1 MKKGF
6 TLVELIVVIVLLS
19 LISIFT
25 FPSINETLNERKEK
39 LYNIQIENIKTS
51 TENYINKNNLFDGN
65 DKVIVTLCQLKQEG
79 FTDENIKDPRT
90 GVLLSNDSKV
100 IAEKDT
106 NEYTFILGDDNSTT
120 CGLEDDTLFEYVE
133 VGSAYIEKMDESKYT
148 ITIYLDNNEVES
160 IDTSRISTYII
171 KYASTD
177 GTKITK
183 YVYIIDTTGPEITY
197 TKDQKYVDANGNEVT
212 SKKIGEGTIIINA
225 NQNDTFIPFPAQAI
239 DKNDGETELNISS
252 NVNLKLPGTYY
263 ITYSSTDQKGNTT
276 TKNQKIEVVDT
287 IAPIIDNISGIPENK
302 TSNSIVLSVDAHDNE
317 SGLHPRGAY
326 SFDGGSTWQVNNTIN
341 VDENKT
347 INIVVRDAAL
357 NETRKTITIDNILKD
372 DKNLSFTITKG
383 SMKNSGWFID
393 DVEIEI
399 KPLVAKENFKS
410 YSYCISSD
418 VNCTPTKEITEINGT
433 LESIT
438 TNTKGLYICGYVT
451 KNDGTKTAQICSMV
465 IKIDK
470 EKPLCTVEYETN
482 YDSSI
487 GLPGKIIVTDSI
499 SGPEQAEISFLERSS
514 KVFEVYDKAGNQNTC
529 TVKVKASVQ
538 SRYKTCN
545 SYNSCPNE
553 TYCGRSWYYCDCSDC
568 KYGANTCRGGYT
580 GTGSKCIKFYCC
592 VYREA
597 HGGVPINPSCWYSA
611 SSATG
616 GGGRSWCDCVEYEK
630 TGWDSCKY
638 GSNTCQY
645 GCDECDGGAIS
656 CPNPTCGC
664 SSWTYSEWTSGECTN
679 VSGKTCETRREYLK
693 GE

>member
-25 FPSINETLNERKEK
+25 FPSINKTLNERKEK

-51 TENYINKNNLFDGN
+51 TKNYINKNNLFSAS

-120 CGLEDDTLFEYVE
+120 CGLKDDTLFEYVE

-160 IDTSRISTYII
+160 IDTSRINTYII
-171 KYASTD
+171 KYTSAD

-287 IAPIIDNISGIPENK
+287 IAPIIDNIFGIPENK
-302 TSNSIVLSVDAHDNE
+302 TSNSIVLSVDAYDNE

-383 SMKNSGWFID
+383 TMKNSGWFID

-418 VNCTPTKEITEINGT
+418 VNCTPNKEITEINGT

-438 TNTKGLYICGYVT
+438 TNTKGLHICGYVT

-553 TYCGRSWYYCDCSDC
+553 AYCGRSWYYCDCSDC

-580 GTGSKCIKFYCC
+580 REVCTQYGWCHNTGCSSSNKCP
-592 VYREA
+592 VGA
-597 HGGVPINPSCWYSA
+597 SCWCE
-611 SSATG
+611 ATK
-616 GGGRSWCDCVEYEK
+616 K
-630 TGWDSCKY
+630 TGWDPCKY

-645 GCDECDGGAIS
+645 GCDECDGGANS